1 LPAPDKETTEARGEN
16 AEVDPIETN
25 RLILRE
31 FEHADFSDVHRYAS
45 DLRVVEHL
53 SWGPNSEA
61 DTRNF
66 ITKAIR
72 HRQASPRREFEFAV
86 VLRATGRIIGGCSL
100 CARGQPENATCE
112 IGYCFL
118 PEVWGHGYGVEAVE
132 ALVNFGVSE
141 TGVHRIF
148 ATIDLDNPASTRL
161 VERLGFRREGVMR
174 QDAFVRGAWRDSLIY
189 ALLDTEWRAR

>member
-1 LPAPDKETTEARGEN
+1 M
-16 AEVDPIETN
+16 
-25 RLILRE
+25 
-31 FEHADFSDVHRYAS
+31 
-45 DLRVVEHL
+45 
-53 SWGPNSEA
+53 
-61 DTRNF
+61 
-66 ITKAIR
+66 
-72 HRQASPRREFEFAV
+72 
-86 VLRATGRIIGGCSL
+86 LRATGRIIGGCSL
-100 CARGQPENATCE
+100 CARGQPENGTCE

-118 PEVWGHGYGVEAVE
+118 PEVWGHGYGAEAVE

-174 QDAFVRGAWRDSLIY
+174 QDAFVRGAWKDSLIY

>member
-1 LPAPDKETTEARGEN
+1 M
-16 AEVDPIETN
+16 DPIETN

-31 FEHADFSDVHRYAS
+31 FEDADFSDVHRYAS

-53 SWGPNSEA
+53 SWGPNSET

-66 ITKAIR
+66 ITKAIH

-118 PEVWGHGYGVEAVE
+118 HEVWGHGYGAEAVE

-174 QDAFVRGAWRDSLIY
+174 QDAFVRGVWKDSLIY